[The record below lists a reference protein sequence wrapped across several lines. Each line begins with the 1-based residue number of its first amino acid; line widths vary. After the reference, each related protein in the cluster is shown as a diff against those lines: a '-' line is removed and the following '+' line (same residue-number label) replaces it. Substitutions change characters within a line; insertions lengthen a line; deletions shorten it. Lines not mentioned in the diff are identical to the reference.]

1 MTNDALEVLS
11 AFVDGEA
18 VAPEALAE
26 ALAQTGSLAAL
37 VDFARLRTAVADDD
51 SRPSVAFYQV
61 TEARLA
67 DPAFDRAPK
76 MAGPGVKRLCAAAGV
91 AMAVVG
97 AASLMGLMPAESGP
111 PRPQKV
117 LTFHAG
123 VDWHEEAQRA
133 GGPR

>member
-1 MTNDALEVLS
+1 MTNDAFEVLS

-26 ALAQTGSLAAL
+26 ALAQPGSQAAL
-37 VDFARLRTAVADDD
+37 VDFARLRTAMADDD
-51 SRPSVAFYQV
+51 SRPSAAFYQV
-61 TEARLA
+61 ADARLA
-67 DPAFDRAPK
+67 ESAFDRPPK
-76 MAGPGVKRLCAAAGV
+76 TGPWVKRLCAAAVV

-133 GGPR
+133 GDPR